1 MSQQRTPVLIVG
13 GALTGLSTAVFLA
26 WHGVP
31 CVLVERHPDL
41 LIHPRLRGINQRT
54 MELFRQVGMESAIKD
69 ACFVRGEGY
78 EWVPVIANTLADE
91 EYTRPDEPAE
101 GLAEDLSPSPYG
113 PIDQDR
119 LEILLRERA
128 EELGVEI
135 RFATELTGFTQD
147 ETGVTATVVDRHD
160 GMERT
165 IRADYLAHDDAGT
178 RWRTS
183 MCRSTCT
190 ASARTSPAR
199 TTWTPAMGSART
211 AAVCQGGGRPK
222 RGVDMTGR

>member
-13 GALTGLSTAVFLA
+13 
-26 WHGVP
+26 
-31 CVLVERHPDL
+31 
-41 LIHPRLRGINQRT
+41 
-54 MELFRQVGMESAIKD
+54 
-69 ACFVRGEGY
+69 GEGY

-165 IRADYLAHDDAGT
+165 IRADYLVAADG
-178 RWRTS
+178 
-183 MCRSTCT
+183 STCI

-199 TTWTPAMGSART
+199 TTWTPAMGSARA